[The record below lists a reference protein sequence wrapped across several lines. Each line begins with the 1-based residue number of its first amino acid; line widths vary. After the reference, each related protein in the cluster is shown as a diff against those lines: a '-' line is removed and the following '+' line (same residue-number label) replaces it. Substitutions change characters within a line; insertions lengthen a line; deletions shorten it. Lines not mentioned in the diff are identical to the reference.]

1 MATQHPSSTELNR
14 AINEI
19 EQHVGADGWD
29 QPPRLY
35 ALAEADELLRRAPAL
50 AAELGIEPSESAE
63 PTLIPIEQELPET
76 SLEEL
81 LSTISW
87 PEGVVGAALAVE
99 RIVLPEGV
107 EESVPADTDVNEWA
121 QQHPERTDV
130 RIVAAALRAG
140 PRASVLRV
148 RGHESDTDLIR
159 DPEFTPD
166 LCAALVETLTAAG

>member
-1 MATQHPSSTELNR
+1 MATQHASSTELSR
-14 AINEI
+14 AIAEI

-35 ALAEADELLRRAPAL
+35 ALAEADELLRRAPVL
-50 AAELGIEPSESAE
+50 AAELGIEPSGSAE
-63 PTLIPIEQELPET
+63 RALIPIEQEMPDT

-87 PEGVVGAALAVE
+87 PDEVVGAALVVE

-121 QQHPERTDV
+121 QRHPERTDV
-130 RIVAAALRAG
+130 RIVAAALRDG
-140 PRASVLRV
+140 PRASALRV
-148 RGHESDTDLIR
+148 RGHETEGDLIR
-159 DPEFTPD
+159 DPEFSPD
-166 LCAALVETLTAAG
+166 LSAALAETLSAE

>member
-1 MATQHPSSTELNR
+1 MATEHALSTELSR
-14 AINEI
+14 AVSEI

-63 PTLIPIEQELPET
+63 ATLIPIEQELPDT

-87 PEGVVGAALAVE
+87 PEDVIGAALAVE
-99 RIVLPEGV
+99 RIVLPPGV

-121 QQHPERTDV
+121 QRHPERTDI

-148 RGHESDTDLIR
+148 RGHEEDTDLIH

-166 LCAALVETLTAAG
+166 LGEALAETLAAE